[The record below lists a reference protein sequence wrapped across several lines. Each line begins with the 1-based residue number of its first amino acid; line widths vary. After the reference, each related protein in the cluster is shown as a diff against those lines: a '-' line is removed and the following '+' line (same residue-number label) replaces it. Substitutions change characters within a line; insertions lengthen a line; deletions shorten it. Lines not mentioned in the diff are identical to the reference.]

1 MRRDP
6 LSLFASYNMVCHLIS
21 NYFHFHTPSV
31 ENCLLILAQYF
42 HQCRSGP
49 CNAILNYE
57 ISRNVMYKT
66 TQYQATSWSSVSV
79 LIFTK
84 MLIKTENH
92 RKSFSISSRIW
103 RWNDWIFRFRL
114 EARDWVRKFSFFS
127 YGTESRKFSFSSQ
140 NTRFNEANYR
150 SRHPCED
157 AHHNGKRWNSFH

>member
-6 LSLFASYNMVCHLIS
+6 LSLLASYNMVCHLIS

-92 RKSFSISSRIW
+92 RKSFSISPRIS
-103 RWNDWIFRFRL
+103 RWNDWISRSRL
-114 EARDWVRKFSFFS
+114 KARDWM
-127 YGTESRKFSFSSQ
+127 GNFSFSFQS
-140 NTRFNEANYR
+140 TRLNEGSSCSSLEIQCIAMILDLVSNVEICI
-150 SRHPCED
+150 SLGTD
-157 AHHNGKRWNSFH
+157 S